1 MLKFAFVWMRVLLPL
16 LTVLGRYIC
25 LWRGY
30 LSYDV
35 IGGVSSAR
43 TEIKAGWFGCVCSV
57 PVLDMWMQLAMDYIT
72 LIITLSFSK
81 TWAER
86 EISFNTEGR
95 WQLNWVD
102 SKCWSIFLWT
112 NCKIGKKP
120 HANVV
125 RHMLNQLQTLYSL
138 HLCSAFEYKSTPR
151 LYDHP
156 NAVPGLFPYGTLCC
170 QGFYFRM
177 NCALSLLLNVFPHV
191 ENWEFDWKAELPSF
205 WLSEEMK
212 QKQTGRLKLRSSVTS
227 WRQLRSVWILLSL
240 LLPGISIE
248 IKVLLHWLFHIL
260 AMVLPLEL
268 VVSWMTMIV
277 IYHWQ
282 LVSLQFYACDFYV
295 SMVTWNILAGA
306 DGFGK
311 FNFDGADELCNST
324 HMSEL
329 TGSWGTFI
337 FQHSIPLFLCWC
349 LFYRKLLYHSSAFS
363 SCWCSWMGK
372 N

>member
-1 MLKFAFVWMRVLLPL
+1 MLL
-16 LTVLGRYIC
+16 
-25 LWRGY
+25 
-30 LSYDV
+30 
-35 IGGVSSAR
+35 
-43 TEIKAGWFGCVCSV
+43 
-57 PVLDMWMQLAMDYIT
+57 
-72 LIITLSFSK
+72 FS
-81 TWAER
+81 
-86 EISFNTEGR
+86 
-95 WQLNWVD
+95 
-102 SKCWSIFLWT
+102 
-112 NCKIGKKP
+112 
-120 HANVV
+120 
-125 RHMLNQLQTLYSL
+125 
-138 HLCSAFEYKSTPR
+138 
-151 LYDHP
+151 
-156 NAVPGLFPYGTLCC
+156 YGTLCC

-295 SMVTWNILAGA
+295 SMVAWNILAGA

-372 N
+372 NLISFSFGEGGSFFTIPWTFLYVICVL

>member
-1 MLKFAFVWMRVLLPL
+1 MLL
-16 LTVLGRYIC
+16 
-25 LWRGY
+25 
-30 LSYDV
+30 
-35 IGGVSSAR
+35 
-43 TEIKAGWFGCVCSV
+43 
-57 PVLDMWMQLAMDYIT
+57 
-72 LIITLSFSK
+72 FS
-81 TWAER
+81 
-86 EISFNTEGR
+86 
-95 WQLNWVD
+95 
-102 SKCWSIFLWT
+102 
-112 NCKIGKKP
+112 
-120 HANVV
+120 
-125 RHMLNQLQTLYSL
+125 
-138 HLCSAFEYKSTPR
+138 
-151 LYDHP
+151 
-156 NAVPGLFPYGTLCC
+156 YGTLCC

-212 QKQTGRLKLRSSVTS
+212 QKQTGRLKLRSWVTS

-295 SMVTWNILAGA
+295 SMVTWNTLADA

-337 FQHSIPLFLCWC
+337 FQHSVPLFCAGVYFTGSFSITLLLFLPVDVHGWAKLDFLFIWRGRF
-349 LFYRKLLYHSSAFS
+349 LFYHSLDILISYLCFIDS
-363 SCWCSWMGK
+363 TQL
-372 N
+372 